1 MYCPKCEYE
10 YPGAVMICPDCNVAL
25 LEKRPAKINAAVSP
39 DNSWVQVVG
48 VRSNTRAEMAKGA
61 LDSNNIPSVLTSSTF
76 TALARKPEKTDPE
89 ATLSIETNVIM
100 VPREFLE
107 EAEFVIQAVLG
118 DDAIPLDAK

>member
-10 YPGAVMICPDCNVAL
+10 YPTGIMICPDCNVTL
-25 LEKRPAKINAAVSP
+25 LEKRPAKINAAFSP

-76 TALARKPEKTDPE
+76 IALPRTPEKTPPE
-89 ATLSIETNVIM
+89 AALNVETNVIM
-100 VPREFLE
+100 VPREFQE